1 MDPEPSCSR
10 WNAMV
15 KRAALYL
22 GVDGGGSRC
31 RARIE
36 DQYGTALGE
45 GGSGPATTRLGIDE
59 AWRSLMRACTAAA
72 EQAGVGPEDFA
83 LMHAGIGLAG
93 LGRRGAEA
101 ALKEIAHPFASVRF
115 ISDGLAACLGAH
127 GGADGAIVVAG
138 TGSIGVGLI
147 GGRELRFGGYGFP
160 ISDEG
165 SGADVGLQAI
175 RRALRAADQRGE
187 TSPLLEEVLAA
198 FDHDSS
204 QAVAWSE
211 QATATDYAAFAPM
224 VLRHATQGDPIGRR
238 IVERAAD
245 AIGDLLDVFLR
256 LGIDRLSLVGGLSGP
271 IAAWLTPDL
280 RSRLTPPEGD
290 AVAGALLV
298 ARRRVAVAEGAAKRE
313 PAPKFR
319 VPKA

>member
-1 MDPEPSCSR
+1 MIKP
-10 WNAMV
+10 
-15 KRAALYL
+15 AALYL
-22 GVDGGGSRC
+22 GIDGGGSRC
-31 RARIE
+31 RARID

-45 GGSGPATTRLGIDE
+45 GGSGPAATRLGVDE
-59 AWRSLMRACTAAA
+59 AWRSIMRACTAAT
-72 EQAGVGPEDFA
+72 EQAGLGPADFGRT
-83 LMHAGIGLAG
+83 HAGVGLAG
-93 LGRRGAEA
+93 LGRRGAAA

-165 SGADVGLQAI
+165 SGADIGLQAI
-175 RRALRAADQRGE
+175 RRTLHAADQRGE
-187 TSPLLEEVLAA
+187 TSPLLDEVLAA
-198 FDHDSS
+198 FDHDSN

-211 QATATDYAAFAPM
+211 RATATDYAAFAPM
-224 VLRHATQGDPIGRR
+224 VLRHATQGDPVGRR

-256 LGIDRLSLVGGLSGP
+256 LGIDRLSLVGGLSKA
-271 IAAWLTPDL
+271 IAAWLTADL
-280 RSRLTPPEGD
+280 RGRLTPPAGD

-298 ARRRVAVAEGAAKRE
+298 AQRRVAVAEGAAKSE
-313 PAPKFR
+313 PAPRFR
-319 VPKA
+319 VPKP

>member
-1 MDPEPSCSR
+1 MDPEPGSPR
-10 WNAMV
+10 WNGMV
-15 KRAALYL
+15 TQSALYL

-36 DQYGTALGE
+36 DEDGAVLGE

-59 AWRSLMRACTAAA
+59 AWQSIMRACTAAA
-72 EQAGVGPEDFA
+72 EQAGLLREDFA

-93 LGRRGAEA
+93 LAREGAEA
-101 ALKEIAHPFASVRF
+101 ALREIAHPFASLRVV
-115 ISDGLAACLGAH
+115 SDGLAACLGAH
-127 GGADGAIVVAG
+127 GGEDGAIVVAG
-138 TGSIGVGLI
+138 TGSIGVGLL
-147 GGRELRFGGYGFP
+147 GGHELRFGGYGFP

-165 SGADVGLQAI
+165 SGADIGLQAI
-175 RRALRAADQRGE
+175 RLALCAADQRAE
-187 TSPLLEEVLAA
+187 TSPLLEEVLGA
-198 FDHDSS
+198 FDHNPR

-256 LGIDRLSLVGGLSGP
+256 LGIGRLSLVGGLSGA

-280 RSRLTPPEGD
+280 RSRLIPPEGD
-290 AVAGALLV
+290 AIAGALLV
-298 ARRRVAVAEGAAKRE
+298 ARRRVAVAEAAAKSE
-313 PAPKFR
+313 PAPKIR
-319 VPKA
+319 VPKP

>member
-1 MDPEPSCSR
+1 MYPEPSSSR
-10 WNAMV
+10 WNSTV
-15 KRAALYL
+15 TQGALYL

-36 DQYGTALGE
+36 DESGTVVSE

-59 AWRSLMRACTAAA
+59 AWRSIMRACTAAA
-72 EQAGVGPEDFA
+72 EQARLGRDDFA

-101 ALKEIAHPFASVRF
+101 ALKQIAHPFASVRF

-138 TGSIGVGLI
+138 TGSIGVGLS

-165 SGADVGLQAI
+165 SGADIGLQAI
-175 RRALRAADQRGE
+175 RLALRAADQRGE
-187 TSPLLEEVLAA
+187 TSPLLAEVMGA
-198 FDHDSS
+198 FDNDSS
-204 QAVAWSE
+204 QAVVWSE
-211 QATATDYAAFAPM
+211 QATATDYAAFAPL
-224 VLRHATQGDPIGRR
+224 VLRHASQGDPIARR

-256 LGIDRLSLVGGLSGP
+256 HGIDRRSLVGGLSEA

-280 RSRLTPPEGD
+280 RGCLTPPGGD

-298 ARRRVAVAEGAAKRE
+298 ARGRVAVMEAAERE
-313 PAPKFR
+313 QIPKFR
-319 VPKA
+319 LSNP

>member
-15 KRAALYL
+15 TRGALYL

-36 DQYGTALGE
+36 DEYGTVLGE

-59 AWRSLMRACTAAA
+59 AWRSIMRACAAAA
-72 EQAGVGPEDFA
+72 EQAGLGREDFA

-175 RRALRAADQRGE
+175 RLALRAADQRGE
-187 TSPLLEEVLAA
+187 TSPLLEEVLGA

-256 LGIDRLSLVGGLSGP
+256 HGIDRLSLVGGLSGP

-280 RSRLTPPEGD
+280 RGRLTPPEGD

-298 ARRRVAVAEGAAKRE
+298 ARRRVAVVEGAAERE
-313 PAPKFR
+313 PVPKFR
-319 VPKA
+319 VPNP

>member
-1 MDPEPSCSR
+1 MDPEPSSPR
-10 WNAMV
+10 WNSTIRQ
-15 KRAALYL
+15 KILYL

-36 DQYGTALGE
+36 DEFGMAVSE
-45 GGSGPATTRLGIDE
+45 GYSGPATTRLGIDE
-59 AWRSLMRACTAAA
+59 AWRSIMRACTAAA
-72 EQAGVGPEDFA
+72 EQARLGREDFA

-101 ALKEIAHPFASVRF
+101 ALKQIAHPFASVRF
-115 ISDGLAACLGAH
+115 ISDGVAACLGAH
-127 GGADGAIVVAG
+127 GGADGAIVVTG
-138 TGSIGVGLI
+138 TGSIGVGLS

-165 SGADVGLQAI
+165 SGADIGLQAI
-175 RRALRAADQRGE
+175 RLALHAADQRGE
-187 TSPLLEEVLAA
+187 TSPLLAKVLGA

-211 QATATDYAAFAPM
+211 QATATDYAAFAPL
-224 VLRHATQGDPIGRR
+224 VLGHASQGDPIGRR
-238 IVERAAD
+238 IVERAAN
-245 AIGDLLDVFLR
+245 AIGDLLDVFLQH
-256 LGIDRLSLVGGLSGP
+256 GIDRLSLVGGLSEA

-280 RSRLTPPEGD
+280 RGRLTPPVGD

-298 ARRRVAVAEGAAKRE
+298 ARGRVAVVEAGERE
-313 PAPKFR
+313 QVPNFR
-319 VPKA
+319 LSTP

>member
-1 MDPEPSCSR
+1 MR
-10 WNAMV
+10 GM
-15 KRAALYL
+15 LYL

-36 DQYGTALGE
+36 DEHGVVLGE

-59 AWRSLMRACTAAA
+59 AWRSIMRACAAAA
-72 EQAGVGPEDFA
+72 EQAGLAPEEFA
-83 LMHAGIGLAG
+83 RTHAGIGLAG
-93 LGRRGAEA
+93 LNRRGAAA
-101 ALKEIAHPFASVRF
+101 ALKDIAHPFASVRF

-138 TGSIGVGLI
+138 TGSVGVGLI
-147 GGRELRFGGYGFP
+147 KGLEYRFGGYGFP

-165 SGADVGLQAI
+165 SGADIGLQAL
-175 RRALRAADQRGE
+175 RLALLAADKRGE
-187 TSPLLEEVLAA
+187 TSPLLKEVLGA
-198 FDHDSS
+198 FDHDPS

-211 QATATDYAAFAPM
+211 QATATDYATFAPM
-224 VLRHATQGDPIGRR
+224 VLRHATEGDPIGRR

-256 LGIDRLSLVGGLSGP
+256 QGIDRLSLVGGLSEA
-271 IAAWLTPDL
+271 ISAWLTPDL
-280 RSRLTPPEGD
+280 RDRLKSPDGD

-298 ARRRVAVAEGAAKRE
+298 ARGHFSVGVAMAAAE
-313 PAPKFR
+313 PVPKFR
-319 VPKA
+319 VSNP